1 MFVRPRVLSILTTRR
16 CTARCDHCCVGAGPR
31 ATGTLTV
38 PRIRALL
45 DEATSVPTIERIV
58 FTGGEAFLLG
68 DDLVALV
75 ARAHTLG
82 FATRA
87 ITNGFWA
94 SDAKAADR
102 RIAALAGAG
111 LDELMFSTGTFHQE
125 FVPVGRV
132 VHGARAAVR
141 AGIATRISV
150 EECDQSA
157 FGAEQLRAELR
168 DELESGKL
176 ALSSDPWIVDAGGRG
191 TAPLTHERLRG
202 ARGADV
208 DGGCVT
214 IMTTI
219 SVTPD
224 QELIACCG
232 FPLEELPGL
241 RIGSV
246 ADRPLPDVL
255 RDAPNDALKMF
266 LHVAGPA
273 GIAEFVAR
281 YEPGYTLPGNPVS
294 ICAACVALQRDSR
307 AMRIAAENVGAIA
320 AELAARFTAQQYAFR
335 LPATPTQHAHS

>member
-45 DEATSVPTIERIV
+45 EEATSVPTIERIV

-68 DDLVALV
+68 DDLTALV
-75 ARAHTLG
+75 TRAHGLG

-94 SDAKAADR
+94 RDAVAADR
-102 RIAALAGAG
+102 RIGALAEAG
-111 LDELMFSTGTFHQE
+111 LDELMFSTGTFHQA
-125 FVPVGRV
+125 FVPVGHV
-132 VHGARAAVR
+132 VNGARAAVR
-141 AGIATRISV
+141 AGLATRVSV
-150 EECDQSA
+150 ETCDQSS
-157 FGAEQLRAELR
+157 FGEAALRADLR
-168 DELESGKL
+168 DELASGML
-176 ALSSDPWIVDAGGRG
+176 AVSSDPWITDAGGRG
-191 TAPLTHERLRG
+191 SSRLTHERLRAAHG
-202 ARGADV
+202 DGVR
-208 DGGCVT
+208 GGCAT
-214 IMTTI
+214 IMTTL

-224 QELIACCG
+224 QELVACCG

-241 RIGSV
+241 RIGSI
-246 ADRPLPDVL
+246 AQRALGDVI

-281 YEPGYTLPGNPVS
+281 YEPGYSLPGNPIS
-294 ICAACVALQRDSR
+294 ICEACVALQRDTR
-307 AMRIAAENVGAIA
+307 AMRIAAEHVGAIA
-320 AELAARFTAQQYAFR
+320 TELAARFTAQQYAFT
-335 LPATPTQHAHS
+335 LPTTPTAHARS